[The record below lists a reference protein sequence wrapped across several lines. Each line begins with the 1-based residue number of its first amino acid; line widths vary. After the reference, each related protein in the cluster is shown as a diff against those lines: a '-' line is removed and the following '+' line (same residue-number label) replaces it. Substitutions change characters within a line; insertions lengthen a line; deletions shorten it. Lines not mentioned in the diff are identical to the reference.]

1 MSEHRYWTIVSDLA
15 RNGHAAGRPKADI
28 SGEIVAKVRTAATD
42 GEHWAVETLA
52 RWARESAARDYTR
65 SSRTLNTT
73 TYVRANGRRVR
84 KTTSYSLPKV
94 DSKTGDVVG
103 HVQASF
109 WDYEQLPFTA
119 KRAELAAQ
127 EERISDVVAAMDQVL
142 DAWKRTPKAKTARI
156 AWEADGHTT
165 TEIDLAEA
173 V

>member
-15 RNGHAAGRPKADI
+15 RIGHVTGRPK
-28 SGEIVAKVRTAATD
+28 GEISTEIIGKVHEAAAA

-52 RWARESAARDYTR
+52 RWAREGASRDYTR
-65 SSRTLNTT
+65 SHGSLNTT

-109 WDYEQLPFTA
+109 WDYEKAPFTS

-142 DAWKRTPKAKTARI
+142 DAWKRSPDSKTARI